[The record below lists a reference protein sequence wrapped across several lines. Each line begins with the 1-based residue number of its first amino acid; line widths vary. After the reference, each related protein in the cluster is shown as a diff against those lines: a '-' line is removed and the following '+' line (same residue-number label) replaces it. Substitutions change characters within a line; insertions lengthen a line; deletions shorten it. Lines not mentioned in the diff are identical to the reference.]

1 VATALVLRRSRV
13 GHALAGLGAD
23 EERAETLGINT
34 TALKIAV
41 FALSAAFMGAVGAAM
56 APRWTYLDPQV
67 FNPYVSFQVVIM
79 AMLGG
84 VRSPWG
90 PIVGA
95 VFIGLASEILLVKFR
110 YFYMLGLGL
119 TMIAIVL
126 ALPAGLSG
134 LADHVRRA
142 PWPPLRTGSRARR

>member
-1 VATALVLRRSRV
+1 
-13 GHALAGLGAD
+13 
-23 EERAETLGINT
+23 ETLGINT

-95 VFIGLASEILLVKFR
+95 VFIGLASEILLAKFR

-126 ALPAGLSG
+126 ALPSGLVG
-134 LADHVRRA
+134 LADHLRR
-142 PWPPLRTGSRARR
+142 SRGVPVTRAV

>member
-1 VATALVLRRSRV
+1 
-13 GHALAGLGAD
+13 
-23 EERAETLGINT
+23 
-34 TALKIAV
+34 
-41 FALSAAFMGAVGAAM
+41 M

-142 PWPPLRTGSRARR
+142 RPVAAAQNR